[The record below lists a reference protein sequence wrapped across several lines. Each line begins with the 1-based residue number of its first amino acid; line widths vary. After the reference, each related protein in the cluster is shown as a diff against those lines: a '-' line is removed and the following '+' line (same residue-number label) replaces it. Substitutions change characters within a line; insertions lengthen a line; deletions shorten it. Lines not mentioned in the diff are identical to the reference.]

1 MKCIK
6 LALLGATILLSAQ
19 AHSQEFTQQRNIGL
33 VDVFAN
39 GDVLII
45 PNVAGGWGAPSC
57 PAAFFVKLTPSING
71 YSEILATVLTAR
83 AAELPVRID
92 GSCNANPSFFNLSR
106 IRIQP

>member
-1 MKCIK
+1 MKFIK
-6 LALLGATILLSAQ
+6 LAILGASLLVSQQ
-19 AHSQEFTQQRNIGL
+19 AHSQVFTLERNIGL

-45 PNVAGGWGAPSC
+45 PNVAGGWGAEGC
-57 PAAFFVKLTPSING
+57 PAAFFVKLSPSIVG
-71 YSEILATVLTAR
+71 YSEILATILTAR

-92 GSCNANPSFFNLSR
+92 GTCNANPSFFNLSR

>member
-1 MKCIK
+1 MKFIK
-6 LALLGATILLSAQ
+6 LAILAASIMLSAQ
-19 AHSQEFTQQRNIGL
+19 VHSQEFTQQRNIGL

-57 PAAFFVKLTPSING
+57 PAAFFVKLTPSIAG

-92 GSCNANPSFFNLSR
+92 GSCNLNPSFFNLSR